1 LKWLGKGGQKETFIN
16 TKEVIVTQKWKY
28 REHEGRAGKFR
39 VGDLVTVTSYALTT
53 EQNDRLLTIDHTKLV
68 GLVVEINY
76 HRSNKYPIKVDWI
89 NPMYDKI
96 PKNFFFRE
104 LKRKRT

>member
-1 LKWLGKGGQKETFIN
+1 MT
-16 TKEVIVTQKWKY
+16 TQKWKY

-39 VGDLVTVTSYALTT
+39 VGDLVTVTAYALTT
-53 EQNDRLLTIDHTKLV
+53 EQNDRLLGIDHTKLV
-68 GLVVEINY
+68 GLIVKIGN
-76 HRSNKYPIKVDWI
+76 HRSDKYPIKVDWI
-89 NPMYDKI
+89 NPMYDKM

>member
-1 LKWLGKGGQKETFIN
+1 MT
-16 TKEVIVTQKWKY
+16 TQKWKY
-28 REHEGRAGKFR
+28 REHLGRQGKFR
-39 VGDLVTVTSYALTT
+39 VGDLVTVTAYALTT

-68 GLVVEINY
+68 GLVVKVGHE
-76 HRSNKYPIKVDWI
+76 RSDKYPIKVDWI
-89 NPMYDKI
+89 NPMYDKM

>member
-1 LKWLGKGGQKETFIN
+1 MT
-16 TKEVIVTQKWKY
+16 TQKWKY

-39 VGDLVTVTSYALTT
+39 VGDLVTVTAYALTT
-53 EQNDRLLTIDHTKLV
+53 EQNDSLLTIDHSKLV
-68 GLVVEINY
+68 GLIVNIGNKN
-76 HRSNKYPIKVDWI
+76 HDKYPIKVDWI
-89 NPMYDKI
+89 NPIYKNM

>member
-1 LKWLGKGGQKETFIN
+1 MT
-16 TKEVIVTQKWKY
+16 TQKWKY
-28 REHEGRAGKFR
+28 REHLGRQGKFR
-39 VGDLVTVTSYALTT
+39 VGDLVTVTAYALTT

-68 GLVVEINY
+68 GLVVKVGHE
-76 HRSNKYPIKVDWI
+76 RSDKYPIKVDWI
-89 NPMYDKI
+89 NPIHDKM

>member
-1 LKWLGKGGQKETFIN
+1 MT
-16 TKEVIVTQKWKY
+16 TQKWKY

-39 VGDLVTVTSYALTT
+39 VGDLVTVTAYALTT
-53 EQNDRLLTIDHTKLV
+53 EQNDRLLTIDHSKLV
-68 GLVVEINY
+68 GLVVSIDNKRGE
-76 HRSNKYPIKVDWI
+76 KYPIRVDWI
-89 NPMYDKI
+89 NPVYKNM

>member
-1 LKWLGKGGQKETFIN
+1 MT
-16 TKEVIVTQKWKY
+16 TQKWKY

-39 VGDLVTVTSYALTT
+39 VGDLVTVTAYALTT
-53 EQNDRLLTIDHTKLV
+53 EQNDRLLTIDHSKLV
-68 GLVVEINY
+68 GLVVSIGNK
-76 HRSNKYPIKVDWI
+76 RGDKYPIKVDWI
-89 NPMYDKI
+89 NPVYKDM